1 MRFLLGTDAAWCHC
15 SRSELSGSRTA
26 SARKCDSTLKPV
38 CVFYEMGLCTKSI
51 DSIEIA
57 LRKPCDAELRSKF
70 RRRFT
75 RSLLQ
80 AQRYDQADEALRDP
94 WGQVDDTILLS
105 TVSQPKSMSQ
115 IGKRRAIWKIIM
127 QLPGYMST
135 LISGCEYYNT
145 GQEGAEAQSTT
156 K

>member
-1 MRFLLGTDAAWCHC
+1 
-15 SRSELSGSRTA
+15 
-26 SARKCDSTLKPV
+26 
-38 CVFYEMGLCTKSI
+38 MGLCTKSI